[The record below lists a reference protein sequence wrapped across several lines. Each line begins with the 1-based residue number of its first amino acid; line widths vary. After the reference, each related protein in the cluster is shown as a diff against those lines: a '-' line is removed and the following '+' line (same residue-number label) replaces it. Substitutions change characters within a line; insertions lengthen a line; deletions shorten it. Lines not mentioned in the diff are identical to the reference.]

1 MMFKCL
7 FFSCFLLWL
16 TTTAQAQP
24 CTAQGHTP
32 ASATYICSGE
42 TFNINSPV
50 FCGTTPVPAP
60 FCADGFPYQNTN
72 PDFFRFNCYNA
83 GTLGFTIVPLEAAAN
98 FNWQLFDITNTN
110 PFDIFTNP
118 ALYVACNWSS
128 ELGTTGASIDGSSQN
143 VCSGPSQPLFSS
155 MPGLLTGHTYLLMIC
170 NMSSST
176 SGYELTL
183 TGGSAVITDAIEP
196 HLEKA
201 DLNCDRTR
209 IKLRLNKQLRCNT
222 VAVDGSD
229 FTVSGGVNVIGA
241 VADDCSSPF
250 GTITVTLT
258 LNQPLGFGIHTLT
271 MANGSDGNSLLD
283 ICSRSIP
290 AGESVSFIS
299 APVDPTPMDSLFNV
313 VCGPSYIELVFK
325 KPILC
330 SSVAPDGSDFVIT
343 GPQPVTATPV
353 LFQCLTGSSVT
364 TIIRL
369 DLSSAVTAGTY
380 QVRLVTG
387 TDGNTLLNECGI
399 PTPAGETLSFNSV
412 NAVSARFTRSNTLS
426 CTERT
431 ITFYHNGNNN
441 INSWNWNFGNGASST
456 VPNPTVIF
464 GPGLYHVRLTVS
476 NGVCTSTDSLA
487 VRISDPYEALFEAPE
502 FVCPEDTVR
511 LVNKSKGN
519 IDNWQWSFGNGMTS
533 NLDNPSGFQYTANG
547 RESLYTI
554 RLIVSNTALGCRDTS
569 TRVVKVF
576 SNCRIAV
583 PTAFTPNGD
592 GLNDFLC
599 PLNALKADDLEFRVY
614 NRVGQLV
621 FFTRD
626 WTKKWDGRI
635 NGLLQDSG
643 VYAWLLRY
651 TNRDTGEKVFRKGTT
666 VLLR

>member
-1 MMFKCL
+1 MLLCCL
-7 FFSCFLLWL
+7 LLCFAA
-16 TTTAQAQP
+16 TATAQT
-24 CTAQGHTP
+24 CTAPGHTP

-42 TFNINSPV
+42 TFTINSTV
-50 FCGTTPVPAP
+50 NCGTTPIPSP

-72 PDFFRFNCYNA
+72 PDYYRFNCYAA
-83 GTLGFTIVPLEAAAN
+83 GTLGFTIVPASPSAN
-98 FNWQLFDITNTN
+98 YNWQLFDVTNTN

-118 ALYVACNWSS
+118 NLFVSCNWSS
-128 ELGTTGASIDGSSQN
+128 EPGATGATVDGSSQN
-143 VCSGPSQPLFSS
+143 VCSGAGQPVFSS
-155 MPGLLTGHTYLLMIC
+155 MPGLQTGHTYLLMIC
-170 NMSSST
+170 NMNSSG
-176 SGYELTL
+176 GYELSI
-183 TGGSAVITDAIEP
+183 TGGSAVITDAIDP
-196 HLEKA
+196 RLERA

-209 IKLRLNKQLRCNT
+209 IKLRMNKQLRCNT

-258 LNQPLGFGIHTLT
+258 LNQPIGFGNHTLT
-271 MANGSDGNSLLD
+271 MANGSDGNSLVD

-290 AGESVSFIS
+290 AGESVPFTA
-299 APVDPTPMDSLFNV
+299 APVAPTPMDSLFNV
-313 VCGPSYIELVFK
+313 VCGPTYIELVFS

-353 LFQCLTGSSVT
+353 LFQCISGSQVT

-387 TDGNTLLNECGI
+387 TDGNTLLNECGV
-399 PTPAGETLSFNSV
+399 PTPAGQTLSFNSV
-412 NAVSARFTRSNTLS
+412 NAVSALFTRSNTLS
-426 CTERT
+426 CNERT

-441 INSWNWNFGNGASST
+441 ISSWNWNFGNGTSST

-464 GPGLYHVRLTVS
+464 GPGLFKVKLTVS
-476 NGVCTSTDSLA
+476 NGVCSSTDSLA
-487 VRISDPYEALFEAPE
+487 VRISDPYEAIFEAPE

-511 LVNKSKGN
+511 LVNKSTGT

-533 NLDNPSGFQYTANG
+533 NLGNPAGFQYSANG
-547 RESLYTI
+547 RESLYTM
-554 RLIVSNTALGCRDTS
+554 RLIVSYSALGSREPR

-576 SNCRIAV
+576 GNCTFAV
-583 PTAFTPNGD
+583 PPAFTPNSD
-592 GLNDFLC
+592 GLNDHLY